1 MKKILYN
8 SLVVLIAILCCVGC
22 RPKEKIDAEKYTS
35 YVCYDYHLICYEL
48 EKESDV
54 ASISYINERPWLEEQ
69 EELSDVILFRKIVNE
84 PDEQF
89 VYGHKVV
96 IMPGYFPTQLIFQ
109 NPLNY
114 IDVLKDWT
122 VDKVELYYADSDS
135 AEVEDYKK
143 LKLDKP
149 ITKDRELRL
158 LSTTEDGAI
167 FEQLKDFIT
176 NDETKQLDLEQAT
189 SNGYVWE
196 KFGKQSADIYLRIC
210 FNESENI
217 VWETSV
223 ESLLSEELKDRMI
236 IIDKGRTVIDICT
249 EQPVRAS
256 INDYEQLYAWI
267 SEAMDGIYEVE

>member
-35 YVCYDYHLICYEL
+35 YVCYDYHLICYEV
-48 EKESDV
+48 EKKSDV
-54 ASISYINERPWLEEQ
+54 ASIPYTIDYPWMEEA
-69 EELSDVILFRKIVNE
+69 EELSQTILFRKIANE
-84 PDEQF
+84 SDEQF

-96 IMPGYFPTQLIFQ
+96 IMPGYFPTPLIFQ

-114 IDVLKDWT
+114 IDVLEDWT
-122 VDKVELYYADSDS
+122 VEKVELYYEDSS
-135 AEVEDYKK
+135 SPSVEDYRDVKK
-143 LKLDKP
+143 YKP
-149 ITKDRELRL
+149 ITKKSELRL
-158 LSTTEDGAI
+158 LSTTGDSAI

-176 NDETKQLDLEQAT
+176 NDEKVQLDLEQVT

-196 KFGKQSADIYLRIC
+196 RFGKQSADIYLRIY

-223 ESLLSEELKDRMI
+223 ESLLSEELKERII
-236 IIDKGRTVIDICT
+236 IIDKGRTVIDICK

-256 INDYEQLYAWI
+256 INDYEQLYTWI
-267 SEAMDGIYEVE
+267 SEAMDGIYEEE